1 MSRAHARGRG
11 EREALL
17 LNLEMA
23 ADRYPLYAPDL
34 LVLQVTHDQ
43 LTAHETPLTLLKGQY
58 RKLAVRLHPDKNPAE
73 SEKAKE
79 LFQELHNSYQRLRE
93 HVMLNLDVNKISGEE
108 ASLYQYLSLHN
119 VIKLNNGS
127 MTVNIENSRPISGK
141 KL

>member
-1 MSRAHARGRG
+1 MP
-11 EREALL
+11 
-17 LNLEMA
+17 NLA
-23 ADRYPLYAPDL
+23 SN
-34 LVLQVTHDQ
+34 
-43 LTAHETPLTLLKGQY
+43 LTPGTEYEDSTV
-58 RKLAVRLHPDKNPAE
+58 RKAYFRLAQKYHPDKNPAE